1 MRVGRRESPTPTPTR
16 SPPEAEAPPSA
27 ADEPHDQALPGLR
40 WCLQRVVEVAA
51 RGLIQA
57 RVHGSHDRRSHKTD
71 TQRILRGVDVQR
83 LRVRRRVSPC
93 FLTMQGCRLGCWV
106 TIPYVYILLEYVR
119 GGRLMFPG
127 VPWVRWAQGKGLGQ
141 GSGVGLVSPTPL
153 NLWHITKPYKSY
165 TSRALQ

>member
-40 WCLQRVVEVAA
+40 CCLQRVVEVAA

-71 TQRILRGVDVQR
+71 TQKESTSNECALAYNRVTVAEASPKPEPVPWFQTRASSRYKHTGR
-83 LRVRRRVSPC
+83 LYPMC
-93 FLTMQGCRLGCWV
+93 IFCLGMCK
-106 TIPYVYILLEYVR
+106 
-119 GGRLMFPG
+119 GGRLVFPG
-127 VPWVRWAQGKGLGQ
+127 VP
-141 GSGVGLVSPTPL
+141 
-153 NLWHITKPYKSY
+153 
-165 TSRALQ
+165 